1 MTNQTIGM
9 IIAAVVVLFI
19 IFDAV
24 YCFKSDQL
32 AKNEDDE
39 DED

>member
-9 IIAAVVVLFI
+9 IIAAAVALFI

-24 YCFKSDQL
+24 YCFKSDRM
-32 AKNEDDE
+32 AKNEDYE